1 MTTDATRGEREV
13 VHAIEREDA
22 TGAPGL
28 RDPQIHA
35 GAPRGRGTDTTAETA
50 TDGQRGQERTNLG
63 IAGHPAATIATKAAA
78 SALIA
83 TGIGIGTDDT
93 AEEKR
98 RTKAARASKS

>member
-1 MTTDATRGEREV
+1 MTTDATRGEREA

-22 TGAPGL
+22 TGAPDL

-35 GAPRGRGTDTTAETA
+35 DAPRGRGTDITAETA
-50 TDGQRGQERTNLG
+50 TYGQREQERTSLG
-63 IAGHPAATIATKAAA
+63 IAGHPAAMTATKGAA

-83 TGIGIGTDDT
+83 TGIGIGTDDI

-98 RTKAARASKS
+98 RTTAKANKS